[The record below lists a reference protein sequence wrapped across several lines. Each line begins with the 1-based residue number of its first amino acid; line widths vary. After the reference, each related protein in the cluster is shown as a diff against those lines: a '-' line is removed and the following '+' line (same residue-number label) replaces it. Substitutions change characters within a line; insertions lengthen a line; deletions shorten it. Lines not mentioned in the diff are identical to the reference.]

1 MKRDLRI
8 GNNSRTMETPHAGII
23 TVCTVQPAIIWNQ
36 PAETF
41 AHLAGL
47 VAEAA
52 DRTPL
57 DVVVLPEHF
66 NAVEEIE
73 GETTQWHAAQVFA
86 ADLAR
91 RHAVNLV
98 AGSVERWDSSLGARV
113 NTAVVYDRTGQELG
127 RYDKRRLFGFERRRN
142 VQPGERALVVSLE
155 GVPCG
160 VLICADLWFP
170 EQVREL
176 AVTVDLLCVPAQTTI
191 RAESQPGYARMLWQ
205 TLAMTRAQE
214 NVLAVIVSDQ
224 AASSRAPFRCG
235 GVASITDPSAEPD
248 PAAMQRTL
256 QDGRS
261 GYLIAAIDVPRLR
274 RFRAYRRENGL
285 LPPLA

>member
-1 MKRDLRI
+1 MA
-8 GNNSRTMETPHAGII
+8 TTHAGIV
-23 TVCTVQPAIIWNQ
+23 TLCTVQPAIVWNQ
-36 PAETF
+36 PEETF
-41 AHLAGL
+41 AHIAALL
-47 VAEAA
+47 AEAA
-52 DRTPL
+52 GQTQL

-66 NAVEEIE
+66 NATEETE
-73 GETTQWHAAQVFA
+73 GDSAQWHAAQVFA

-98 AGSVERWDSSLGARV
+98 AGSVERWDSTLGARV

-127 RYDKRRLFGFERRRN
+127 QYDKRRLFGFERRRN
-142 VQPGERALVVSLE
+142 VQPGERALIVSLD
-155 GVPCG
+155 GIPCG

-176 AVTVDLLCVPAQTTI
+176 AATVDLLCVPAQTTI
-191 RAESQPGYARMLWQ
+191 RAESQPAYARMLWQ
-205 TLAMTRAQE
+205 TLAMTRSQE
-214 NVLAVIVSDQ
+214 NVLALAVSDQ
-224 AASSRAPFRCG
+224 AASSQAPFRCG

-256 QDGRS
+256 KDGAA
-261 GYLIAAIDVPRLR
+261 GYLIAPIDIARLR

-285 LPPLA
+285 LPPLV

>member
-1 MKRDLRI
+1 M
-8 GNNSRTMETPHAGII
+8 
-23 TVCTVQPAIIWNQ
+23 
-36 PAETF
+36 
-41 AHLAGL
+41 
-47 VAEAA
+47 
-52 DRTPL
+52 
-57 DVVVLPEHF
+57 VVLPEHF
-66 NAVEEIE
+66 NAAEEAE
-73 GETTQWHAAQVFA
+73 GDSAQWQAAQAFA

-98 AGSVERWDSSLGARV
+98 AGSVERWDSTIGARV
-113 NTAVVYDRTGQELG
+113 NTAVVYDRTGRELG

-142 VQPGERALVVSLE
+142 VQPGERALIVPLD
-155 GVPCG
+155 GIPCG

-176 AVTVDLLCVPAQTTI
+176 AATADLLCVPAQTTI
-191 RAESQPGYARMLWQ
+191 WAESQPSYARMLWQ

-214 NVLAVIVSDQ
+214 NVMAVAVSDQ
-224 AASSRAPFRCG
+224 AVSSRAPFRCG

-248 PAAMQRTL
+248 PADIQRTL
-256 QDGRS
+256 DDGID
-261 GYLIAAIDVPRLR
+261 GYLVATIDLPRLR

>member
-1 MKRDLRI
+1 MSTADP
-8 GNNSRTMETPHAGII
+8 G
-23 TVCTVQPAIIWNQ
+23 TVTLCTVQPAIIWNQ
-36 PAETF
+36 PEETF
-41 AHLAGL
+41 AHIAALL
-47 VAEAA
+47 AEAA
-52 DRTPL
+52 GRTQL

-66 NAVEEIE
+66 NAAEETE
-73 GETTQWHAAQVFA
+73 GESAQWHAAQVFA

-98 AGSVERWDSSLGARV
+98 AGSVERWDSNLGARV
-113 NTAVVYDRTGQELG
+113 NTAVVYDRTGRELG
-127 RYDKRRLFGFERRRN
+127 RYAKRRLFGFERRRN
-142 VQPGERALVVSLE
+142 VQPGERALVVALD

-176 AVTVDLLCVPAQTTI
+176 AATADLLCVPAQTTI
-191 RAESQPGYARMLWQ
+191 RAESQPAYARMLWQ

-214 NVLAVIVSDQ
+214 NVLAVAVCDQ

-248 PAAMQRTL
+248 PAAIQRTL
-256 QDGRS
+256 EDGGA
-261 GYLIAAIDVPRLR
+261 GYLIATIDVPRLR

>member
-1 MKRDLRI
+1 MA
-8 GNNSRTMETPHAGII
+8 TPHAGIV
-23 TVCTVQPAIIWNQ
+23 TLCTVQPAIIWNQ
-36 PAETF
+36 PEETF
-41 AHLAGL
+41 AHIAALL
-47 VAEAA
+47 AEAA
-52 DRTPL
+52 GRTQL

-66 NAVEEIE
+66 NAAEETE
-73 GETTQWHAAQVFA
+73 GDSAQWHAAQVFA

-98 AGSVERWDSSLGARV
+98 AGSVERWDSNLGARV

-142 VQPGERALVVSLE
+142 VQPGEHALVVSLE

-176 AVTVDLLCVPAQTTI
+176 AATVDLLCVPAQTTI
-191 RAESQPGYARMLWQ
+191 RAESQPAYARMLWQ

-214 NVLAVIVSDQ
+214 NVLAVAVSDQ
-224 AASSRAPFRCG
+224 AASSQAPFRCG

-256 QDGRS
+256 KDGAA
-261 GYLIAAIDVPRLR
+261 GYLIATIDVARLR

-285 LPPLA
+285 LPPLV

>member
-1 MKRDLRI
+1 M
-8 GNNSRTMETPHAGII
+8 STPDPG
-23 TVCTVQPAIIWNQ
+23 TVTLCTVQPAIIWNQ
-36 PAETF
+36 PEETF
-41 AHLAGL
+41 AHIAALL
-47 VAEAA
+47 AEAA
-52 DRTPL
+52 GRTQL

-66 NAVEEIE
+66 NAAEETE
-73 GETTQWHAAQVFA
+73 GDSAQWHAAQVFA

-98 AGSVERWDSSLGARV
+98 AGSVERWDSNLGARV
-113 NTAVVYDRTGQELG
+113 NTAVVYDRTGRELG

-142 VQPGERALVVSLE
+142 VQPGEQALVVALD

-176 AVTVDLLCVPAQTTI
+176 AATADLLCVPAQTTI
-191 RAESQPGYARMLWQ
+191 RAELQPAYARMLWQ

-214 NVLAVIVSDQ
+214 NVLAVAVSDQ

-248 PAAMQRTL
+248 PAAIQRTL
-256 QDGRS
+256 EDGGA
-261 GYLIAAIDVPRLR
+261 GYLIATIDVPRLR

>member
-1 MKRDLRI
+1 M
-8 GNNSRTMETPHAGII
+8 STPALD
-23 TVCTVQPAIIWNQ
+23 TVTLCTVQPAIIWNQ
-36 PAETF
+36 PEETF
-41 AHLAGL
+41 AHIAALL
-47 VAEAA
+47 AEAA
-52 DRTPL
+52 GRTQL

-66 NAVEEIE
+66 NAAEETE
-73 GETTQWHAAQVFA
+73 GDSAQWHAAQVFA

-91 RHAVNLV
+91 RYAVNLV
-98 AGSVERWDSSLGARV
+98 AGSVERWDSNLGARV
-113 NTAVVYDRTGQELG
+113 NTAVVYDRTGRELG

-142 VQPGERALVVSLE
+142 VQPGERALVVALD
-155 GVPCG
+155 GVSCG

-176 AVTVDLLCVPAQTTI
+176 AATADLLCVPAQTTI
-191 RAESQPGYARMLWQ
+191 RAESQPAYARMLWQ

-214 NVLAVIVSDQ
+214 NVLAVAVSDQ

-248 PAAMQRTL
+248 PAAIQRTL
-256 QDGRS
+256 EDGGA
-261 GYLIAAIDVPRLR
+261 GYLIATIDVPRLR